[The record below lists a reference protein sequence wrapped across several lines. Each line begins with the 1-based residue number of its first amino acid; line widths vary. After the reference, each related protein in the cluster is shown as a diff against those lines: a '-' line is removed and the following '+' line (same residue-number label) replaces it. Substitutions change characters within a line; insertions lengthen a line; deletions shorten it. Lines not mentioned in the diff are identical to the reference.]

1 MIKPDKICPR
11 QDDGTGYNVGDLVM
25 VHGVHLGIITLFYA
39 PRGLWVIRLAHDGQE
54 LALFRDDFEPLNY
67 MENNNGRTDD
77 NNGKVKICSQGG
89 GCVDLS

>member
-1 MIKPDKICPR
+1 MTKPDRNCPR

-25 VHGVHLGIITLFYA
+25 VHGIHLGIITLFYA

-54 LALFRDDFEPLNY
+54 LALFRDDFEPLIPKEREDGN
-67 MENNNGRTDD
+67 D
-77 NNGKVKICSQGG
+77 NDGKAKVRPRRG